1 MQYGPRKGIQIDAA
15 GYRLQITD
23 QRNAFGYYSAMAKR
37 QTSVL
42 SRRRFIQSAGFAG
55 GGVLLAACS
64 GESGDPRYTADDRFR
79 LQQQREQ
86 EQAEAGR
93 GLYGPQVY
101 RGYRGLAELPWFS
114 LADDGMLVCHDEQVP
129 RSIDVHAHLGISVL
143 MAPDVDLH
151 AKPAR
156 VRHLLD
162 CDDSEGGCTLDL
174 DVYANGN
181 FTEERLRALRWSTIA
196 QGLWGSSFAETQTI
210 PGLMDEMDAMRVE
223 HAFILPIKTGM
234 PFGDDLTER
243 WRRGI
248 SVAGAGR
255 RLTAGQSVHPHSDS
269 SIAELREHAGTGA
282 RLVKLHP
289 TVQSF
294 YPDDPAV
301 MPLYEEAQQLGVVV
315 FFHGGR
321 AGIEP
326 ESRHRYAL
334 PRHYEAVLA
343 NFPNLQVI
351 LGHAGARDG
360 EAMLELALRYDN
372 AWLGIHGQSV
382 SRLED
387 IIRRTNGERLLFGTD
402 WPFYHMG
409 MSLAKVLLC
418 TEQPGRKDIRE
429 NILRNNALTLFP
441 ELGTA

>member
-1 MQYGPRKGIQIDAA
+1 MQQPI
-15 GYRLQITD
+15 
-23 QRNAFGYYSAMAKR
+23 
-37 QTSVL
+37 SV
-42 SRRRFIQSAGFAG
+42 SRRRFIRSAGLAG
-55 GGVLLAACS
+55 SGALLTACS
-64 GESGDPRYTADDRFR
+64 GDADDPRYTAADRAA
-79 LQQQREQ
+79 LQQQRER

-114 LADDGMLVCHDEQVP
+114 LNGTGKLVCHDDRVP
-129 RSIDVHAHLGISVL
+129 RAIDVHAHLGISVL
-143 MAPDVDLH
+143 LAPDVNLQ
-151 AKPAR
+151 ATPER

-162 CDDSEGGCTLDL
+162 CDDQDPGCALDL

-181 FTEERLRALRWSTIA
+181 FTEERLRALRWSTIS
-196 QGLWGSSFAETQTI
+196 QGLWGSRFAETQTI
-210 PGLMDEMDAMRVE
+210 PGLIDEMDAMRVA
-223 HAFILPIKTGM
+223 HAFVLPIKTGM

-243 WRRGI
+243 WRQGI
-248 SVAGAGR
+248 AQSGAGG
-255 RLTAGQSVHPHSDS
+255 RLVAGQSVHPRSDS
-269 SIAELREHAGTGA
+269 SVAELREHAGNGA

-343 NFPNLQVI
+343 DFPNLQVI

-372 AWLGIHGQSV
+372 AWLGVHGQSV

-387 IIRRTNGERLLFGTD
+387 IIRRTDGQRLLFGTD
-402 WPFYHMG
+402 WPFYHIG

-418 TEQPGRKDIRE
+418 TEQPGRGRIRE
-429 NILRNNALTLFP
+429 NILRNNALNLFP